1 MNKDELKK
9 KLNPK
14 DVKSRKKGGTNLSYI
29 EGWKTIDEANA
40 IFDFDGWSRET
51 VYNREVTRV
60 DVEVGKDPYKAPG
73 FKVGY
78 ESKVTITV
86 GGVTRDGTGHGSQT
100 SKDLFDAIEG
110 AAKEAETD
118 AMKRALMTFGNRFG
132 LALYDKT
139 QANVGVDEPEPNPR
153 IEELYNKLTNDML
166 DIKDGEAFKEWWI
179 NGSTPE
185 RNELR
190 GLSLEKNNA
199 LIKAKKIQVQKFVV
213 QSPSQAAG
221 ND

>member
-1 MNKDELKK
+1 MKKDELKK

-51 VYNREVTRV
+51 VYNREITRV
-60 DVEVGKDPYKAPG
+60 DVKVGKGDYAAPG

-78 ESKVTITV
+78 EAKVAVTV
-86 GGVTRDGTGHGSQT
+86 GDVKRDGTGHGSQT

-139 QANVGVDEPEPNPR
+139 QANVGIDE
-153 IEELYNKLTNDML
+153 K
-166 DIKDGEAFKEWWI
+166 
-179 NGSTPE
+179 TPE
-185 RNELR
+185 
-190 GLSLEKNNA
+190 EKRADAEKWVNNYMIRYDDCKDAREAMNLKSDESKTLNA
-199 LIKAKKIQVQKFVV
+199 LGSKHPDLAKKIGEHTTRAGVP
-213 QSPSQAAG
+213 SPSQAAAQ
-221 ND
+221 

>member
-9 KLNPK
+9 KLNPSN
-14 DVKSRKKGGTNLSYI
+14 VKSRSKGGTTLSYI
-29 EGWKTIDEANA
+29 EGWKTIEEANE

-51 VYNREVTRV
+51 VYNREITRV
-60 DVEVGKDPYKAPG
+60 DVRVGKGDYAAPG

-78 ESKVTITV
+78 EAKITV
-86 GGVTRDGTGHGSQT
+86 TVGDVRRDGTGHGSQT

-139 QANVGVDEPEPNPR
+139 QKNVGVDVDHKDIAKRLMVKVDGFKISGQLLEFEKDSQVYSAR
-153 IEELYNKLTNDML
+153 AELPKNLS
-166 DIKDGEAFKEWWI
+166 KEVDD
-179 NGSTPE
+179 
-185 RNELR
+185 R
-190 GLSLEKNNA
+190 
-199 LIKAKKIQVQKFVV
+199 IKAKHLSFNP
-213 QSPSQAAG
+213 SPSQAEG
-221 ND
+221 MDNG